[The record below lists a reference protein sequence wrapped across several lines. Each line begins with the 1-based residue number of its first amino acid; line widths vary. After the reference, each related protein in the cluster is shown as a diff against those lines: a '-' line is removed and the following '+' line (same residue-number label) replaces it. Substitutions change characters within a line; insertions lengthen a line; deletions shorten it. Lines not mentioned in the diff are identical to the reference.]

1 MKQGIWPRSVTGC
14 APVRS
19 LLPRISLELEFSLT
33 IFSLTP
39 GTGGDGRYPFA
50 GLTKGNDGAFYG
62 TTSQG
67 GPLEYGT
74 IFRIYNNLPPVAPVQ
89 TFVRTSGLDLKIKN
103 EDVLAACS
111 DPEGGVVTL
120 QSLGSSA
127 QGATITQT
135 ATHILYT
142 PVNGDNDQFTYTVSD
157 AQGVTSTGTIQVQVV
172 SPGGIVQ
179 SVTSNGGVLVANFAG
194 IPGFNYEIQRATSPG
209 GPWSTL
215 VTQPAPANGLFSY
228 TDPSPLS
235 PSAFY
240 RLIQP

>member
-1 MKQGIWPRSVTGC
+1 MVARFAITTAK
-14 APVRS
+14 VR
-19 LLPRISLELEFSLT
+19 
-33 IFSLTP
+33 
-39 GTGGDGRYPFA
+39 
-50 GLTKGNDGAFYG
+50 
-62 TTSQG
+62 
-67 GPLEYGT
+67 
-74 IFRIYNNLPPVAPVQ
+74 
-89 TFVRTSGLDLKIKN
+89 
-103 EDVLAACS
+103 
-111 DPEGGVVTL
+111 
-120 QSLGSSA
+120 
-127 QGATITQT
+127 
-135 ATHILYT
+135 
-142 PVNGDNDQFTYTVSD
+142 VNGDNDQFTYTVSD

-194 IPGFNYEIQRATSPG
+194 IPGFNYEIQRATSPS